1 MNQELILKKCIKC
14 GSLIEVLKTCN
25 CNDCG
30 IMCCNEPMQ
39 DVTINDKDASFEK
52 HIPNYEIKD
61 GNITIKVN
69 HVMDSDH
76 YIEMIMLKTKNETY
90 IKTLKPNEVPEITYP
105 LKESATIYSY
115 CNKHGLWK
123 VEVK

>member
-1 MNQELILKKCIKC
+1 MNQELILKKCLKC
-14 GSLIEVLKTCN
+14 GSLIEVLKNCN
-25 CNDCG
+25 CNDCE
-30 IMCCNEPMQ
+30 IICCKEPMQ

-61 GNITIKVN
+61 GIISIKVN
-69 HVMDSDH
+69 HVMERDH

-90 IKTLKPNEVPEITYP
+90 IKTLKPNEVPEISYQLEGP
-105 LKESATIYSY
+105 ATIYSY

-123 VEVK
+123 TEVK